1 MEANMAKTPR
11 ISEAEWEVMKVLW
24 KTSPR
29 TANEIVEELT
39 GKTHWKRETIR
50 TLINRLVQKKALG
63 FEKKGRQY
71 HYFPR
76 VTETEG
82 IKAEA
87 ESFVKRIGGGSIE
100 PMLAAFVEEK
110 QLSAEKI
117 DRLKRILSQAEAAD
131 EDE

>member
-1 MEANMAKTPR
+1 MAKTPR

-24 KTSPR
+24 KTSPK
-29 TANEIVEELT
+29 TANKIVDELT

-50 TLINRLVQKKALG
+50 TLINRLVQKKVLG
-63 FEKKGRQY
+63 FKKKGRQY

-117 DRLKRILSQAEAAD
+117 ARLRSILSEAEAAG
-131 EDE
+131 EDK